1 MRLKPPLMKAFYS
14 FLTFILLSVTAICAE
29 RDGNRERELFMHSI
43 MFTFDAFAD
52 ATPESEMSPLLAK
65 AIAEGEK
72 VNLEFLDF
80 LSPGLGMAW
89 AEFYL
94 ASHRLR
100 IEGRRKNAAGDEK
113 NGAVDQLR
121 AIVLWKK
128 WHEFWD
134 IRRDGVYK
142 KLKVDGF

>member
-1 MRLKPPLMKAFYS
+1 MMKTFYGC
-14 FLTFILLSVTAICAE
+14 LLLVLITTQALYAE

-100 IEGRRKNAAGDEK
+100 IEGRRKNVAGDEK
-113 NGAVDQLR
+113 NGAIYQLR

-134 IRRDGVYK
+134 IRKDGVYK